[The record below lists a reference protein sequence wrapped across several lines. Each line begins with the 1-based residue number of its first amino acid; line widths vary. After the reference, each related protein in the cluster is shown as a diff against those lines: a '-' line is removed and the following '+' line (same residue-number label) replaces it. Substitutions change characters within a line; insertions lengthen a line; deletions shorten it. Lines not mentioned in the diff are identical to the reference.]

1 MFTWRV
7 SKQSI
12 FDEIFGLFETAKAQ
26 EYLGEDITL
35 IEHMVQCG
43 DLAKSSRAP
52 DWLVVAAL
60 LHDVGHILIPD
71 AQEAQDAGSDRHHD
85 EVGASWLALRFPN
98 NVVQAVKLDVDAKK
112 YLVAT
117 NPEYFEK
124 LSDAS
129 KATLKIQGGAFSA
142 RECEDFL
149 RQDFADEAV
158 QLRLWDDAAKVR
170 GMSDAT
176 LDRFRDVIEKVASP
190 GLKPQ

>member
-12 FDEIFGLFETAKAQ
+12 FDEVRSLFETAKAQ

-43 DLAKSSRAP
+43 DLAKSDRAP

-85 EVGASWLALRFPN
+85 EVGASWLTQRFPN
-98 NVVQAVKLDVDAKK
+98 NVVQAVKLHVDAKK

-117 NPEYFEK
+117 NPEYFDK
-124 LSDAS
+124 LSAAS
-129 KATLKIQGGAFSA
+129 KATLLIQGGAFSP

-158 QLRLWDDAAKVR
+158 QLRLWDDTAKVR
-170 GMSDAT
+170 GISDAS
-176 LDRFRDVIEKVASP
+176 LDRFRDAIEKVASQ
-190 GLKPQ
+190 G

>member
-12 FDEIFGLFETAKAQ
+12 FDEIQSLFETAKAK

-43 DLAKSSRAP
+43 DLAKLNRAP

-60 LHDVGHILIPD
+60 LHDLGHILIPD

-85 EVGASWLALRFPN
+85 EVGASWLAQRFPS
-98 NVVQAVKLDVDAKK
+98 NVVQAVKLHVDAKK

-124 LSDAS
+124 LSDSS
-129 KATLKIQGGAFSA
+129 KKTLGIQGGAFSA
-142 RECEDFL
+142 KECEEFL
-149 RQDFADEAV
+149 RQDFANEAI

-170 GMSDAT
+170 GMSDAS
-176 LDRFRDVIEKVASP
+176 LDRFRHEIQKVASQ
-190 GLKPQ
+190 G